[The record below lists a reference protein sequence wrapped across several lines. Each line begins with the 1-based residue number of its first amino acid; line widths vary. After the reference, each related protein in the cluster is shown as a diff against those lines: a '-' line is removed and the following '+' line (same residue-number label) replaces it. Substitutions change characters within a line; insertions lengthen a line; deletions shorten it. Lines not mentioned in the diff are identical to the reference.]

1 MIMHDYKN
9 TKPAHD
15 PLSFWDYAGAV
26 CFILIMILLI
36 IGV

>member
-9 TKPAHD
+9 HKPAAEK
-15 PLSFWDYAGAV
+15 LSAWDLIGAV